1 LIEGSSFMRIDDK
14 HFIFTTFGV
23 SGREEQVR
31 ERIEQHAAARV
42 DEVIH
47 DTTGSLIC
55 VKRGR
60 GPHRLMISAHMDSI
74 GFIVTHIDERGFL
87 RFSEVGHQIDV
98 YLLGRR
104 VIFENG
110 QIGVIGIEKLEAK
123 GKLDR
128 EKMFIDIGARN
139 RSEAIRR
146 VSPGDMCAV
155 YAPCALNDRV
165 ITGGWLDDRIGCF
178 VLLEVLSS
186 LKRSPHHVYFVF
198 SSQEEVGLRGATT
211 TAYRMEPDVGIAVD
225 VTIASDLP
233 EGEHMGSSVL
243 GGGAAIKFMD
253 QGIIVPRR
261 LALHIEELAE
271 KKGIAHQRDVI
282 RRGGTDAHAIQL
294 SRGGVLTGGISIPAR
309 YLHSSGEM
317 CALEDVK
324 ACIDL
329 VRTLCT
335 SPLPL
340 Q

>member
-1 LIEGSSFMRIDDK
+1 
-14 HFIFTTFGV
+14 
-23 SGREEQVR
+23 
-31 ERIEQHAAARV
+31 
-42 DEVIH
+42 
-47 DTTGSLIC
+47 
-55 VKRGR
+55 
-60 GPHRLMISAHMDSI
+60 MDSI
-74 GFIVTHIDERGFL
+74 GFIVTHIDDRGFL
-87 RFSEVGHQIDV
+87 RFSEVGHQIEA

-110 QIGVIGIEKLEAK
+110 QIGVIGTEKLEAR

-128 EKMFIDIGARN
+128 EKMFIDIGVRSRDEAARLI
-139 RSEAIRR
+139 AL
-146 VSPGDMCAV
+146 GDMCAV
-155 YAPCALNDRV
+155 YAPYALNDRV

-186 LKRSPHHVYFVF
+186 LKKSPHHIYFVF

-211 TAYRMEPDVGIAVD
+211 TAYRVEPDVGIAVD
-225 VTIASDLP
+225 VTISSDLP

-261 LALHIEELAE
+261 LALFIEELAG

-317 CALEDVK
+317 CALEDVQ

-329 VRTLCT
+329 VREVCLGPIPV
-335 SPLPL
+335 S
-340 Q
+340 